1 MITTVWKKKSLKE
14 LAKLREKIDINQDEK
29 KKEEEFEYA
38 SRSPQFER
46 KKHKYLSDKEF
57 QTKKPPI

>member
-1 MITTVWKKKSLKE
+1 MITSVWKKKSDKE
-14 LAKLREKIDINQDEK
+14 LAKLREKADFNQDEK
-29 KKEEEFEYA
+29 KKEGESEYA

-57 QTKKPPI
+57 